1 MTYGLPAALNICGT
15 EYAIRTDYRV
25 ILALLEVLNDPDFTD
40 AEKARATIETLI
52 IDWENI
58 ADYAEALKQC
68 LWFIDMGQ
76 TGGKKSPRLIDWQK
90 DYPYII
96 APVNRVLGYE
106 CRAVPSLHWWTF
118 MSAYMEI
125 GGECAFAQ
133 IVNIRSKLAKG
144 KKLEKYER
152 EWLRQNRD
160 IVNLPQKYTAED
172 EEMLKKW
179 TGGG

>member
-1 MTYGLPAALNICGT
+1 MVYSLPTTINIDGT
-15 EYAIRTDYRV
+15 EYAIRSDYRV
-25 ILALLEVLNDPDFTD
+25 ILDIITMLNDESLTAAERAED
-40 AEKARATIETLI
+40 AI
-52 IDWENI
+52 IMLYEDIPQNAE
-58 ADYAEALKQC
+58 EALKQC
-68 LWFIDMGQ
+68 FRFIDMGRASS
-76 TGGKKSPRLIDWQK
+76 KKAPRLMDWEK
-90 DYPYII
+90 DFPYIV

-106 CRAVPSLHWWTF
+106 CRSVEYLHWWTF
-118 MSAYMEI
+118 ISAYMEMN
-125 GGECAFAQ
+125 ECVMSQ
-133 IVNIRSKLAKG
+133 IVNIRSKIAKG

>member
-1 MTYGLPAALNICGT
+1 MIYSLPTKLNICGT
-15 EYAIRTDYRV
+15 DYEIRTDYRV
-25 ILALLEVLNDPDFTD
+25 ILELIEVLNDPAFPDD
-40 AEKARATIETLI
+40 EKAIATIETVI
-52 IDWENI
+52 IDWENVT
-58 ADYAEALKQC
+58 DYAEALKQC
-68 LWFIDMGQ
+68 FWFIDIGQ
-76 TGGKKSPRLIDWQK
+76 PAGKKSARLVDWEK
-90 DYPYII
+90 DFPYIV

-106 CRAVPSLHWWTF
+106 CRSVKYLHWWTF
-118 MSAYMEI
+118 MGAYMEI
-125 GGECAFAQ
+125 GGDCAFSQ

-179 TGGG
+179 IGGT

>member
-1 MTYGLPAALNICGT
+1 MFYSLPTTINIDGT
-15 EYAIRTDYRV
+15 EYAIRSDYRV
-25 ILALLEVLNDPDFTD
+25 ILDIITMLNDESLTAAERAED
-40 AEKARATIETLI
+40 AI
-52 IDWENI
+52 IMLYEEIPQN
-58 ADYAEALKQC
+58 AEEALKQC
-68 LWFIDMGQ
+68 FRFIDMGRSS
-76 TGGKKSPRLIDWQK
+76 GKKAPRLMDWER
-90 DYPYII
+90 DFPYII

-106 CRAVPSLHWWTF
+106 ARTVDYLHWWSF
-118 MSAYMEI
+118 MSAYMEMS
-125 GGECAFAQ
+125 ECVMSQ
-133 IVNIRSKLAKG
+133 IVNIRQKLAKG